1 MGHPFNGY
9 LQLGL
14 NSRRLTTIALW
25 IAIVPLLGWWI
36 TGLFDLDEGFY
47 AAVVGGMNRRGEWVT
62 PFYNGQ
68 PWFEK
73 PILLYW
79 MAKPCLAIF
88 GDMIGPRLPSVLSAI
103 GCYVLV
109 ARYAR
114 RWLSENAATYSVI
127 VLSSSLLFVAIGRM
141 MMTDM
146 PLVLTFSAAML
157 TFWESLTGN
166 RKMRLATAAL
176 LGLAVLAKGPVA
188 LILFVL
194 IAGWTFWKE
203 PELRPAFRGQWLLG
217 TVILVGVIAL
227 WYVPA
232 YLANGQLFVQK
243 FLIEQNVGRFTGGD
257 KAHTIKA
264 AWAYPI
270 YIPILLLGMT
280 PWLYYLVRNGRWS
293 QIADSQSHNAS
304 SQFLRYLSAWT
315 LVVLLFFSIS
325 SAKLPHYVLPA
336 CVPLAMLVPAAIDR
350 WIVWTKRT
358 NLWVIAFA
366 STTILVGVMLIGS
379 VNKTSQLL
387 GIAALIS
394 SIVLWGLLQANALAK
409 ATTENRVKWSLIWT
423 VSVGLLANVGFLAWY
438 EKSGQREAHELARY
452 VRENSVFGVPETVA
466 VYQLPRRSKDLGTGK
481 PKLQE
486 TSLPSMLLYLNT
498 TVTEAETP
506 DEVIN
511 AKCHWLFTRSGRMT
525 EPTQE
530 AFVNAGLTLRRV
542 GPATENFELYELKPA
557 SEQ

>member
-47 AAVVGGMNRRGEWVT
+47 AAVVAEMNRRGEWIT
-62 PFYNGQ
+62 PYYNGQ

-88 GDMIGPRLPSVLSAI
+88 GDMIGPRLPSVLSAV

-114 RWLSENAATYSVI
+114 KWLTENAATYSVI

-157 TFWESLTGN
+157 TFWESLVGN
-166 RKMRLATAAL
+166 PKMRLATAAL

-194 IAGWTFWKE
+194 IAGWTFWRE
-203 PELRPAFRGQWLLG
+203 PDLRPAFRGQWLLG
-217 TVILVGVIAL
+217 TVILFGVIAL
-227 WYVPA
+227 WYIPA
-232 YLANGQLFVQK
+232 YMANGQLFVQK
-243 FLIEQNVGRFTGGD
+243 FLIEQNIGRFTGGD

-264 AWAYPI
+264 AWAYI
-270 YIPILLLGMT
+270 LYIPVILVLMA
-280 PWLYYLVRNGRWS
+280 PWSFYIFKAWPPRKDAVDGALFR
-293 QIADSQSHNAS
+293 
-304 SQFLRYLSAWT
+304 RYLAAWAG
-315 LVVLLFFSIS
+315 VIFIFFSIS
-325 SAKLPHYVLPA
+325 SAKLPHYVLPV
-336 CVPLAMLVPAAIDR
+336 CVPLAMLLGDFFGRRHADSQPKVL
-350 WIVWTKRT
+350 VWP
-358 NLWVIAFA
+358 LAW
-366 STTILVGVMLIGS
+366 TIF
-379 VNKTSQLL
+379 
-387 GIAALIS
+387 
-394 SIVLWGLLQANALAK
+394 
-409 ATTENRVKWSLIWT
+409 
-423 VSVGLLANVGFLAWY
+423 VGLLANVGFLVWY

-452 VRENSVFGVPETVA
+452 VRENSLLGVPETVA
-466 VYQLPRRSKDLGTGK
+466 VYQMPRRDKDLGTGK

-506 DEVIN
+506 NEVID
-511 AKCHWLFTRSGRMT
+511 AKCHWLFTRSGRIT
-525 EPTQE
+525 DATQQSF
-530 AFVNAGLTLRRV
+530 ADAGLKLLRI
-542 GPATENFELYELKPA
+542 GPSTDNFELYEVKPT